1 MSKFGVSL
9 EKQEALLKKMDEL
22 GVKESDLDE
31 KFIHSGGPGG
41 QNVNKVATC
50 VQIRHIPSGIT
61 VKNQEDRS
69 QGVNRFLARR
79 SLLSKIEETLTGKP
93 SKEQLKIQKVQ
104 KQKKRRKRRTK
115 AKLDS
120 SSGSDEKNAG

>member
-9 EKQEALLKKMDEL
+9 EKEDALIKKMSEL

-31 KFIHSGGPGG
+31 KFIRSGGPGG

-50 VQIRHIPSGIT
+50 VQIKHLPTGIK

-79 SLLSKIEETLTGKP
+79 ALLLKLEEFQSDKP
-93 SKEQLKIQKVQ
+93 TKEQLKIAKIQ

-115 AKLDS
+115 AKLESNTD
-120 SSGSDEKNAG
+120 

>member
-1 MSKFGVSL
+1 MSKFGVSI
-9 EKQEALLKKMDEL
+9 EKEEALLKKMDEL

-31 KFIHSGGPGG
+31 KFIRSGGPGG

-50 VQIRHIPSGIT
+50 VQIKHLPSGIT

-69 QGVNRFLARR
+69 QGINRFLAHR
-79 SLLSKIEETLTGKP
+79 SLLSKLEEKLTGKP
-93 SKEQLKIQKVQ
+93 SKEQVKVQKIQ

-115 AKLDS
+115 AKLES
-120 SSGSDEKNAG
+120 SSVSDQ

>member
-1 MSKFGVSL
+1 MSKFGVSI
-9 EKQEALLKKMDEL
+9 EKEKALLKKMDEL

-31 KFIHSGGPGG
+31 KFIRSGGPGG

-50 VQIRHIPSGIT
+50 VQIQHLPTGIT

-79 SLLSKIEETLTGKP
+79 SLLSKIEEQLTGKP
-93 SKEQLKIQKVQ
+93 TREQLKIQKIQ
-104 KQKKRRKRRTK
+104 KQKKRRKRRNR
-115 AKLDS
+115 AKLES
-120 SSGSDEKNAG
+120 SSDTDQ